1 MVFDDGDSEDFMS
14 VFIKGMKMPKSCT
27 NCKYSYSEPI
37 LGIQRCKLTDLFI
50 EDYSDDLPE
59 SCPLVELPQHHGE
72 LIDRSYLM
80 AIYEDRFEKV
90 VDRYGI
96 DSSEAGILSGA
107 MKLLMYQD
115 VIIEVE

>member
-1 MVFDDGDSEDFMS
+1 
-14 VFIKGMKMPKSCT
+14 
-27 NCKYSYSEPI
+27 
-37 LGIQRCKLTDLFI
+37 
-50 EDYSDDLPE
+50 
-59 SCPLVELPQHHGE
+59 
-72 LIDRSYLM
+72 M

-107 MKLLMYQD
+107 IKLLMDQD